1 MSSTNAVSNKNS
13 VLKNILIVLMG
24 ALLMGFLWRI
34 RGTNGWG
41 SSWGL
46 LNAGAIFSLFAIT
59 IIGDRKKTSL
69 AWVGLS
75 AFSFMLTVP
84 TWGTFL
90 DQITGSISSQV
101 ESKIL
106 SPETG
111 KLVEGIVEG
120 AILGEDGLYY
130 IAGARAIPMW
140 SAVSIM
146 LILGFGLATIWGIML
161 GRSLSD
167 KQWKIRDF
175 VLLVAV
181 FFAAMY
187 ASRAT
192 LAHTLTE
199 ILQPEALD
207 LFKEGLFRQ
216 GVVNEAN
223 FESIYKVYMDHF
235 DDMSWAKKIMGGRN
249 YFAFVE
255 TISIAIGGIVAMLTT
270 RFVIKDKR
278 AANMGL
284 ITSVSFAIAIT
295 VADLFF
301 YFFDS
306 TTGKI
311 GEVKNIYAWSCWE
324 YFTGFIAGIFITA
337 TILFFKNR
345 MGEDVREKAF
355 STVPAKITDILQFL
369 MGFVAVLGINI
380 VRPVLD
386 RLEDTDFHIPAL
398 ILAFIGAVIFIVLS
412 IKKFGVNLDNTTQ
425 VSYSYKALVVMMIYM
440 FCIYM
445 FTDFTNGGANIMSAS
460 ALHNIAMAVSFF
472 VLTIYFAINM
482 KKTLKDSK

>member
-1 MSSTNAVSNKNS
+1 MSSTKANS
-13 VLKNILIVLMG
+13 GNSLMKNILIVLMG

-69 AWVGLS
+69 AWIGLS
-75 AFSFMLTVP
+75 SLSFMLTVP

-90 DQITGSISSQV
+90 DQMTGVLSSSITDDLGNVIEGS
-101 ESKIL
+101 
-106 SPETG
+106 
-111 KLVEGIVEG
+111 
-120 AILGEDGLYY
+120 
-130 IAGARAIPMW
+130 RAIPLW
-140 SAVSIM
+140 SGVGVM
-146 LILGFGLATIWGIML
+146 LLLGFSLATVWGIML
-161 GRSLSD
+161 GRALSD

-175 VLLVAV
+175 VLIIAV
-181 FFAAMY
+181 FFVAMY
-187 ASRAT
+187 VSRAT

-199 ILQPEALD
+199 LLQPQALD

-216 GVVNEAN
+216 GLATEEN
-223 FESIYKVYMDHF
+223 FESIYKVYMEHF
-235 DDMSWAKKIMGGRN
+235 DDMKWAKKVMGGRN
-249 YFAFVE
+249 YFALVE
-255 TISIAIGGIVAMLTT
+255 TFSIAIGGIASMIVT

-369 MGFVAVLGINI
+369 MGFVVVLGINI

-386 RLEDTDFHIPAL
+386 RLEDTSFHIPAIIIAL
-398 ILAFIGAVIFIVLS
+398 IGAVVFIVLS
-412 IKKFGVNLDNTTQ
+412 IKKYGVNLDNTTQ
-425 VSYSYKALVVMMIYM
+425 VSFAYKALLVMITYM

-445 FTDFTNGGANIMSAS
+445 FTDFTNDGANIMSVS
-460 ALHNIAMAVSFF
+460 ALHNIAMVVSFV
-472 VLTIYFAINM
+472 VLLIYVAVNV
-482 KKTLKDSK
+482 KKTLKDDK

>member
-1 MSSTNAVSNKNS
+1 MSSTKANS
-13 VLKNILIVLMG
+13 GNSLMKNILIVLMG

-69 AWVGLS
+69 AWIGLS
-75 AFSFMLTVP
+75 SLSFMLTVP

-90 DQITGSISSQV
+90 DQMTGVLSSSITDDLGNVIEGS
-101 ESKIL
+101 
-106 SPETG
+106 
-111 KLVEGIVEG
+111 
-120 AILGEDGLYY
+120 
-130 IAGARAIPMW
+130 RAIPLW
-140 SAVSIM
+140 SGVGVM
-146 LILGFGLATIWGIML
+146 LLLGFSLATVWGIML
-161 GRSLSD
+161 GRALSD

-175 VLLVAV
+175 VLIIAV
-181 FFAAMY
+181 FFVAMY
-187 ASRAT
+187 VSRAT

-199 ILQPEALD
+199 LLQPQALD

-216 GVVNEAN
+216 GLATEEN
-223 FESIYKVYMDHF
+223 FESIYKVYMEHF
-235 DDMSWAKKIMGGRN
+235 DDMKWAKKVMGGRN
-249 YFAFVE
+249 YFALVE
-255 TISIAIGGIVAMLTT
+255 TFSIAIGGIASMIVT

-369 MGFVAVLGINI
+369 MGFVVVLGINI

-386 RLEDTDFHIPAL
+386 RLEDTSFHIPAIIIAL
-398 ILAFIGAVIFIVLS
+398 IGAVVFIVLS
-412 IKKFGVNLDNTTQ
+412 IKKYGVNLDNTTQ
-425 VSYSYKALVVMMIYM
+425 VSFAYKALLVMITYM

-445 FTDFTNGGANIMSAS
+445 FTDFTNDGANIMSVS
-460 ALHNIAMAVSFF
+460 ALHNIAMVVSFV
-472 VLTIYFAINM
+472 VLVIYFGINA
-482 KKTLKDSK
+482 KKTMKCDK

>member
-1 MSSTNAVSNKNS
+1 MSSTKTNS
-13 VLKNILIVLMG
+13 CNNCLAKNILIVLMG

-46 LNAGAIFSLFAIT
+46 LNAGAIFMLFVTT
-59 IIGDRKKTSL
+59 IIGDRKKLNLPFIGVSS
-69 AWVGLS
+69 VM
-75 AFSFMLTVP
+75 FMLTVP

-90 DQITGSISSQV
+90 DQMTGVISSEV
-101 ESKIL
+101 MDEFGNVISG
-106 SPETG
+106 S
-111 KLVEGIVEG
+111 
-120 AILGEDGLYY
+120 
-130 IAGARAIPMW
+130 RAIPVA
-140 SAVSIM
+140 SGVGIM
-146 LILGFGLATIWGIML
+146 LILGFGLATLWGIML

-167 KQWKIRDF
+167 KQWKIKDF

-192 LAHTLTE
+192 LAHTLAE
-199 ILQPEALD
+199 IIQPEALD
-207 LFKEGLFRQ
+207 LFKEGLFAQ
-216 GVVNEAN
+216 NIVTEDS
-223 FESIYKVYMDHF
+223 FESIYKVYMEHF
-235 DDMSWAKKIMGGRN
+235 DNMSWAKKIMGGRN
-249 YFAFVE
+249 YFALVE
-255 TISIAIGGIVAMLTT
+255 TISIAIGGIVAMLAT

-284 ITSVSFAIAIT
+284 ITSASFAVAIT

-306 TTGKI
+306 NTGKI
-311 GEVKNIYAWSCWE
+311 GDVANIAPWSCWE
-324 YFTGFIAGIFITA
+324 YFTGFIAGLFITIA
-337 TILFFKNR
+337 ILCYKNK
-345 MGEDVREKAF
+345 MGADVREKAF
-355 STVPAKITDILQFL
+355 ATTPAKISDVLTFL

-412 IKKFGVNLDNTTQ
+412 IKKYGINLENSTQ
-425 VSYSYKALVVMMIYM
+425 VSFSYKALLIMVIYM

-445 FTDFTNGGANIMSAS
+445 FTDFTNGGANIMSVS
-460 ALHNIAMAVSFF
+460 SLHNIAMVVSFV
-472 VLTIYFAINM
+472 VLTIYFAAGT
-482 KKTLKDSK
+482 KKTLKADK